1 MTEDST
7 LEQSGKWWWNFRTNS
22 KVSFT
27 LNISDCS
34 WLSIPMFFKAC
45 LVLSRAE
52 TKKNREYL
60 KQQSITFMASPKSV
74 TVLPVLR
81 KNNRFYMVA
90 LTSQQI
96 EMKAKCY
103 FLTDKRRFF
112 VSQGYILKFLWIYL
126 QQAEQMLQFYWIQ
139 DLSYDSNSK

>member
-1 MTEDST
+1 
-7 LEQSGKWWWNFRTNS
+7 
-22 KVSFT
+22 
-27 LNISDCS
+27 
-34 WLSIPMFFKAC
+34 
-45 LVLSRAE
+45 
-52 TKKNREYL
+52 
-60 KQQSITFMASPKSV
+60 MASPKSV